1 MFGKSSY
8 QQCYQLL
15 HWVIVIVIRYLLAF
29 WNWMN
34 ENNFFVGRESDMIY
48 INTLSDV
55 SWEMKLRERHS
66 YFHDKNNNCIALSL
80 LYLLLTASTSIYY
93 HLRSSVSFSIASQC
107 HCQPASQY
115 CINFPYTNK
124 FQISLYYHSQCMQY
138 IRRSIILITLSV
150 HMFNFIFLIIKH
162 IGVIIKHWSF
172 FIFSHDNYIIFLIL
186 Y

>member
-1 MFGKSSY
+1 
-8 QQCYQLL
+8 
-15 HWVIVIVIRYLLAF
+15 
-29 WNWMN
+29 MN

-93 HLRSSVSFSIASQC
+93 HLRSSVSFLTASQC
-107 HCQPASQY
+107 HCQPASEY
-115 CINFPYTNK
+115 CILISHT
-124 FQISLYYHSQCMQY
+124 QISNF
-138 IRRSIILITLSV
+138 IILSFTM
-150 HMFNFIFLIIKH
+150 HATYKEFNFIFLIIKH
-162 IGVIIKHWSF
+162 KRVISF
-172 FIFSHDNYIIFLIL
+172 FIFSHDNHIIFLIL